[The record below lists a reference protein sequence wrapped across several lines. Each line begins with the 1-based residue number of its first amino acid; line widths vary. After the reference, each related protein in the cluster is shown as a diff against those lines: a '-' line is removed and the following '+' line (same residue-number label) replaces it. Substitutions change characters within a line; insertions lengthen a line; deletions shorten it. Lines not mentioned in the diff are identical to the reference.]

1 MKVGDLV
8 IYDSM
13 FNNVNDWR
21 VYITSQ
27 DKKSPGLVIKKLFSE
42 SNLQTL
48 FEVRWKNGIISIEDS
63 QSLLIFRGDI
73 FNEKEV

>member
-21 VYITSQ
+21 VYVTSQ

-42 SNLQTL
+42 SSLQTL

-73 FNEKEV
+73 FNEKEI